1 MATRVTIT
9 NNAKQS
15 QKAPLLIPASTP
27 TDPVATN
34 SIQALVFKSA
44 QSKLKLKKPARVFV
58 KQTGQE
64 LLNEADWKSNIK
76 NDITL
81 LVSAGEEY
89 VGVKKE
95 TTVHGECISL
105 STFEHIDP
113 CMPCLCVNI
122 TDSLQRM

>member
-1 MATRVTIT
+1 MATRVTIA

-15 QKAPLLIPASTP
+15 QKAPLLVPTSAPA
-27 TDPVATN
+27 DPVAIN
-34 SIQALVFKSA
+34 SIQSLVFKSA

-64 LLNEADWKSNIK
+64 LLNEADWKINIK

-81 LVSAGEEY
+81 LVSVGEEY

-95 TTVHGECISL
+95 TVIHGECTFL

-113 CMPCLCVNI
+113 CMPRLCATV
-122 TDSLQRM
+122 TDSAQRM